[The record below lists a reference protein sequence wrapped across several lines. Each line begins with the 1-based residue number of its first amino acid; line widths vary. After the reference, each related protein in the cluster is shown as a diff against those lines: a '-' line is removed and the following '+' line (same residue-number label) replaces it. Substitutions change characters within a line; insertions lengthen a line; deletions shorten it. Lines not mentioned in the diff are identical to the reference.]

1 MANTKEAK
9 EDKAIVDKTVYPIED
24 LIGCSYALTGYKR
37 EVAVG
42 ALFNCDKKEM
52 TKDEFKNYV
61 NAFLNKEVK

>member
-9 EDKAIVDKTVYPIED
+9 EAKAIVDKTVYPIED
-24 LIGCSYALTGYKR
+24 LIGCSYALIGYKR